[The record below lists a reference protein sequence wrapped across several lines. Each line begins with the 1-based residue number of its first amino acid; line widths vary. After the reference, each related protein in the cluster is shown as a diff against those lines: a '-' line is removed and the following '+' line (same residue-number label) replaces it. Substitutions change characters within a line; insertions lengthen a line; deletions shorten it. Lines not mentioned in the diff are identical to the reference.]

1 VTASNTIVTPE
12 VDWQAAA
19 KAAESLGA
27 RTRELVLEGM
37 FADNAEALE
46 EWCLQQANAHVGAG
60 NAVRSLSYFELAV
73 IAGHRPDGLVAE
85 LRKPWVELLREAEKL
100 TAAVRVKVQAEAE
113 AEAEAKRKAEDEKR
127 QAEEAETEAKVA
139 PITSDQDEETG
150 A

>member
-1 VTASNTIVTPE
+1 VGQARDALGRKGDATMPLSKTIVTPDIEGE
-12 VDWQAAA
+12 VDWQAAT

-37 FADNAEALE
+37 FAGNAEALK

-73 IAGHRPDGLVAE
+73 VVGHRPDGLVAE

-100 TAAVRVKVQAEAE
+100 TAAIRVKVQAEAE

-127 QAEEAETEAKVA
+127 KA
-139 PITSDQDEETG
+139 G